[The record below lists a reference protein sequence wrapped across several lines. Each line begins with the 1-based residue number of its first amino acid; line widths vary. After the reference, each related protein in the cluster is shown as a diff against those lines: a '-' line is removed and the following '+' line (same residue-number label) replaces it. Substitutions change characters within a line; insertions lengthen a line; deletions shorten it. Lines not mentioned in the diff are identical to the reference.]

1 MSLSQFT
8 RSVRS
13 LNRLRQIAQ
22 VLTRH
27 GFGHIVT
34 QIDLTR
40 FVPVWMLRKKVVPPP
55 LDDQRSP
62 VGKRLVQV
70 SVELGP
76 TFIKLG
82 QMLSARPDVVPGH
95 VLQELRSLQDD
106 VPPFD
111 TSTAMDILA
120 HDLERPI
127 DECFSWIADAPLAS
141 ASIGQV
147 YRAKAHDGA
156 DLMVKIQRPGIGS
169 IIELD
174 MQLLRWLAESL
185 ENLVPELRMYRPMM
199 IVDELDQ
206 MLHRE
211 LDYINEASTTTRFG
225 EAFADDP
232 AIRIPRVYWEF
243 SGAHVLTLE
252 ALEGTKIDRIETSSP
267 ESDGGIDRGLVARR
281 LANCYLKQIFE
292 LGMFH
297 ADPHPGNILVSAPA
311 SIGLLDFGQIGV
323 IGDEFMTELTLFL
336 YACANNEMEIV
347 VDTFADS
354 GALGRDTDRR
364 NLRRA
369 LQILYD
375 KYRNLP
381 AKRIDLGTL
390 FGECSEVM
398 RRNDVILPRDLSV
411 LIKTLG
417 GVATEATRLDPN
429 LQMFDLLRPYVKKV
443 LSERLSPSQ
452 LSRSAAMFG
461 WDLLNI
467 VRKAP
472 RQLRESLRRIASH
485 GLELHVRHENI
496 DRLTKELDRSSNRL
510 AFAIVIAGIIVGS
523 SAVFS
528 AAADVTLLGF
538 EVRWFGIIGYLM
550 AGVLGLALSWAIF
563 RSGRLH

>member
-1 MSLSQFT
+1 MSLTQFT

-40 FVPVWMLRKKVVPPP
+40 FVPVWMLRKKVAPPR

-62 VGKRLVQV
+62 VGERLVRV
-70 SVELGP
+70 CADLGP

-82 QMLSARPDVVPGH
+82 QMLSARPDVVPEH
-95 VLQELRSLQDD
+95 VLKELRSLQDD

-111 TSTAMDILA
+111 TSTAMDILTRE
-120 HDLERPI
+120 LERPL

-147 YRAKAHDGA
+147 YRARAHDGSH
-156 DLMVKIQRPGIGS
+156 LVVKIQRPGIGS
-169 IIELD
+169 VIDLD

-185 ENLVPELRMYRPMM
+185 ESVVPELRIYRPMM

-232 AIRIPRVYWEF
+232 SIAIPRVFWEF
-243 SGAHVLTLE
+243 SSEHVLTLE
-252 ALEGTKIDRIETSSP
+252 ALGGVKIDSIPASSF
-267 ESDGGIDRGLVARR
+267 ESDGGIDRRLLARR
-281 LANCYLKQIFE
+281 LADCYLKQVFE

-311 SIGLLDFGQIGV
+311 TIGLLDFGQIGV
-323 IGDEFMTELTLFL
+323 ISDEFMTELTLFL
-336 YACANNEMEIV
+336 YACVNNEMEIV

-381 AKRIDLGTL
+381 AKRINLGTL
-390 FGECSEVM
+390 FAECSEVM

-411 LIKTLG
+411 LIKTIG

-429 LQMFDLLRPYVKKV
+429 LQMFDLLRPHVKKV
-443 LSERLSPSQ
+443 LSERFSPGQ

-467 VRKAP
+467 FRKAP
-472 RQLRESLRRIASH
+472 RQLRDGLRRIATH
-485 GLELHVRHENI
+485 GMELSVRHENI

-510 AFAIVIAGIIVGS
+510 AFSIVIAGIIVGS
-523 SAVFS
+523 SVVFS
-528 AAADVTLLGF
+528 ASSDVTLLGF
-538 EVRWFGIIGYLM
+538 EVRLFGIIGYVL
-550 AGVLGLALSWAIF
+550 AGILGLALSWAIF